1 MLFHKFNDAKLGSAI
16 RLLPVIAG
24 ALSAGSMICAAES
37 VAAQTL
43 AQTFEKKMCEKVGEI
58 SGVLF
63 NMRQDG
69 ADRSQLTETSD
80 AVGQAVGDDI
90 HSVLKMAVDGVL
102 AYPILSDDD
111 AKAQLE
117 ELFTASMTLACL
129 DRPTTPSSAGGEESE
144 TKQADE
150 TPDLRAE
157 SSEVTEVPAWA
168 DAKYPN
174 QDFNIFGLEVAHA
187 SGNPIHGYWTI
198 TIEQDEITGETETT
212 AANVHNSVKSLEKPR
227 ISAFCDGREQAV
239 GLWADTYLTSDRGNK
254 VGIAYRLDGGEPVE
268 ARFLA
273 SDALAVARGKQAEAF
288 IRELASASSGFF
300 RITERDGTQHNFDIP
315 LQGISEVAEIM
326 ADACKFSLLNLSRE
340 DYRRIQSLLNEAGF
354 NAGSPDGIWGPG
366 SKRAFSQFQEARG
379 LEQTGTIDKASLS
392 ALGF

>member
-1 MLFHKFNDAKLGSAI
+1 MQRRK
-16 RLLPVIAG
+16 P
-24 ALSAGSMICAAES
+24 

-43 AQTFEKKMCEKVGEI
+43 EQSLEKMMCQTVGEL

-69 ADRSQLTETSD
+69 AEKSQLTETSD
-80 AVGQAVGDDI
+80 AVGQALGADI
-90 HSVLKMAVDGVL
+90 HSVLAMAVDGAL

-129 DRPTTPSSAGGEESE
+129 DRPTTLSSAGSE
-144 TKQADE
+144 DSEAKQADD
-150 TPDLRAE
+150 TADFTTE
-157 SSEVTEVPAWA
+157 SSEVTDVPAWA
-168 DAKYPN
+168 DPKYPEIDYN
-174 QDFNIFGLEVAHA
+174 NFGLQT
-187 SGNPIHGYWTI
+187 SYKRGDPIHGYWSI
-198 TIEQDEITGETETT
+198 SIRQDEITGKTETT
-212 AANVHNSVKSLEKPR
+212 ALNWHNSAKSLENPE
-227 ISAFCDGREQAV
+227 IGAFCNGSKLNFMLMGAS
-239 GLWADTYLTSDRGNK
+239 YLTSDRSNK
-254 VGIAYRLDGGEPVE
+254 VDIAYRLDGREPVE
-268 ARFLA
+268 ARFY
-273 SDALAVARGKQAEAF
+273 AVDTFAAARGEQAEAF

-326 ADACKFSLLNLSRE
+326 ADACKFSLLDLSRE

-354 NAGSPDGIWGPG
+354 NAGPPDGIWGPG
-366 SKRAFSQFQEARG
+366 SKRAYSQFQDARG
-379 LEQTGTIDKASLS
+379 LEQTGTVDKASLS